1 MSGIGRK
8 VRGGLLAASVLG
20 ALGFGAAEAF
30 ARPAEDE
37 AARRCNPTGCSRS
50 CEARLGPL
58 AVGFCLENDCV
69 CLL

>member
-8 VRGGLLAASVLG
+8 VRGGLFAAGVLG

-30 ARPAEDE
+30 ARPAEDV
-37 AARRCNPTGCSRS
+37 ADRCNPTGCSRS

-58 AVGFCLENDCV
+58 GVGFCLEGQCV